1 VYVWG
6 SFPRSA
12 PSSRKVLI
20 WRDRGRGRARSGDL
34 VYHWELYAIYLL
46 EGWQHRG
53 IGRQLTMAFG
63 SWLIAAR
70 LASLLV

>member
-1 VYVWG
+1 
-6 SFPRSA
+6 
-12 PSSRKVLI
+12 
-20 WRDRGRGRARSGDL
+20 